1 MKKIVF
7 LVSGRGGNLVFVNET
22 INLLNLPFKVIGV
35 LGDRNCHAL
44 DYAKENSIYSKKIE
58 YSRNNNIALKEE
70 LIKLNPD
77 FIITNF
83 HKIIDSEI
91 VGLFKS
97 KLINLHYSLLPS
109 FSGHIGMKTL
119 ELAKN
124 KNVKIIG
131 TTTHQ
136 VDEIVDNGKILTQSC
151 ICIDWDKD
159 ILIEDVIFKSGC
171 VCLLNALL
179 LEINTKNLEVY
190 SLNLNQKNVIISPPL
205 CFDISKINNEFW
217 NKIKLLS

>member
-91 VGLFKS
+91 VGLFVTS
-97 KLINLHYSLLPS
+97 LVLINLLFLSYFLTWS
-109 FSGHIGMKTL
+109 FVLS
-119 ELAKN
+119 N
-124 KNVKIIG
+124 
-131 TTTHQ
+131 
-136 VDEIVDNGKILTQSC
+136 
-151 ICIDWDKD
+151 
-159 ILIEDVIFKSGC
+159 
-171 VCLLNALL
+171 
-179 LEINTKNLEVY
+179 
-190 SLNLNQKNVIISPPL
+190 IS
-205 CFDISKINNEFW
+205 
-217 NKIKLLS
+217 